1 MVHLSKFYHWMDGL
15 KNNKK
20 SLLILI
26 GVDIFLAVG
35 SNIADWPWLSSVDWR
50 LLLFAPICSLYPLV
64 LAIVFGLKYLDKK
77 VPAWLTTFIFMAI
90 VSYGIM
96 AYIYYPFYMSWDGV
110 KFRLVGNIIWVTC
123 YAIQSLI
130 LFSDIKKLPIYQYAL
145 IFGYFAAKDY
155 SDRFLGSFID
165 ILRPDFPKYLIDIF
179 TVSMIVLHVTTASAV
194 VAIPYLRKKKSPTQI
209 GSDNAKALTPDLRR
223 TMTAESEKI

>member
-1 MVHLSKFYHWMDGL
+1 MDGL

-26 GVDIFLAVG
+26 GIDIFLAVG

-130 LFSDIKKLPIYQYAL
+130 LYSDIKKLPIYQYAL

-179 TVSMIVLHVTTASAV
+179 TVSMITLHVTVASAV
-194 VAIPYLRKKKSPTQI
+194 VAIPYLRKKKTPTQTQI
-209 GSDNAKALTPDLRR
+209 SSDNAKALTPAMHR